1 MSIEVLIPSAE
12 DAAAGYGELWLDGR
26 LLATTRMTDDH
37 RMALEIGQGP
47 WELDF
52 AEFHRALHQL
62 EEAIAAER
70 PAAG

>member
-1 MSIEVLIPSAE
+1 VSIEVLIPSAE

-37 RMALEIGQGP
+37 WLALEISQGP
-47 WELDF
+47 WELGL
-52 AEFHRALHQL
+52 AEFHRALDQL
-62 EEAIAAER
+62 EEAIAGER